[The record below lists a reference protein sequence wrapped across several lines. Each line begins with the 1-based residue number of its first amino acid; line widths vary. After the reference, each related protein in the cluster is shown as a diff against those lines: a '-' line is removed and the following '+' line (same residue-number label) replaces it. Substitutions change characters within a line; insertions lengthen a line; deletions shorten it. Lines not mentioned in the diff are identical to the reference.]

1 MSTDTVTETVA
12 PELDENG
19 FPTDPI
25 DSEPKEL
32 RQRRKNE
39 YDPTTVRRPP
49 TRSEAFADEEGL
61 FGDVFDEEKPSLQDM
76 YIDVA
81 ELTRIKG
88 TNGLRSISTFSGG
101 GGSVTGFAWAGW
113 NELASVEFVE
123 SARETLALNYES
135 TSISPAQVKVI
146 AKELEEAGL
155 VFPVAYIKDKT
166 VKGKKILGGVDWEA
180 TLNDARDAGHF
191 EEFSAFRSEVTTRTL
206 ERFTEDGKMVLW
218 GDDVRSL
225 DGVAL
230 IKFLGLEPGEL
241 DCFEG
246 SPPCKSF
253 SMAGLREDGWGKK
266 LKYSD
271 ERDQRTDDLFDE
283 YVRLLREI
291 RPKSFIAENV
301 AGILMGKAIEQ
312 VVKPMIEDFEEIGYN
327 VSVLGMNSAQYGVP
341 QSRPRAIF
349 QGIRKDQRDKKGR
362 SILPTWP
369 DKNPFE
375 YTCQDALDAAGEND
389 AEALKFA
396 DLEKYEI
403 GKMWKELKH
412 GSAPENKAYQLIR
425 CHPKRPVPTIAATSA
440 GNTAAAGPTHPYEC
454 RKFTINE
461 YRWLF
466 SFPTDYR
473 FAGNIEQQGERMG
486 RSVTPYM
493 MKQVAET
500 LAKNLKKAV

>member
-1 MSTDTVTETVA
+1 MSIDTETA
-12 PELDENG
+12 ELDEMG
-19 FPTDPI
+19 FPSAPI
-25 DSEPKEL
+25 ESEPEKL
-32 RQRRKNE
+32 RQRRNND

-49 TRSEAFADEEGL
+49 TRSEAFADEDGL
-61 FGDVFDEEKPSLQDM
+61 FDIFDEEKPSLQDM

-81 ELTRIKG
+81 TLNKLKA
-88 TNGLRSISTFSGG
+88 TNGLKSISTFSGG

-123 SARETLALNYES
+123 SARETLALNYTS
-135 TSISPAQVKVI
+135 TSISPVQVKEIV
-146 AKELEEAGL
+146 KELEAAGL
-155 VFPVAYIKDKT
+155 PFTVSYFKDKT
-166 VKGKKILGGVDWEA
+166 VKGKKIIGGVDWESTIA
-180 TLNDARDAGHF
+180 DAW
-191 EEFSAFRSEVTTRTL
+191 EKEVFSAFTQFRSEATTQTL
-206 ERFTEDGKMVLW
+206 ERFTEPGKMVLW

-230 IKFLGLEPGEL
+230 IRFLGIEPGEL

-253 SMAGLREDGWGKK
+253 SMAGLREDGWGRK

-283 YVRLLREI
+283 YIRLLRDI

-301 AGILMGKAIEQ
+301 AGILMGTAIEQ
-312 VVKPMIEDFEEIGYN
+312 TVNPMIKEFEELGYN
-327 VSVLGMNSAQYGVP
+327 VSVLGMNSANYGVP

-349 QGIRKDQRDKKGR
+349 QGIRTDQRDKRGR

-369 DKNPFE
+369 DRNPHE
-375 YTCQDALDAAGEND
+375 YTCQDALDAAGPND
-389 AEALKFA
+389 EEALKFA
-396 DLEKYEI
+396 NLEKYEI

-412 GSAPENKAYQLIR
+412 GSAPSNKAYQLIR

-440 GNTAAAGPTHPYEC
+440 GNTAAAGPTHPHEC

-493 MKQVAET
+493 MKQIAET